1 MEEGFSK
8 LSESSGIYSIK
19 GAKRKNRM
27 KMSEDTQETPWRKRE
42 KGAEN
47 VLNLQKGN
55 IHLDPESPKS
65 TTEEDIYKEI

>member
-27 KMSEDTQETPWRKRE
+27 KMSEDT
-42 KGAEN
+42 
-47 VLNLQKGN
+47 
-55 IHLDPESPKS
+55 
-65 TTEEDIYKEI
+65 